1 MGRSIYRLKLIWV
14 NFPDLKASYL
24 TISKLRLN
32 AVPSEWRWMTYNYL
46 TETDMNL
53 EKLKP
58 WNWFKH
64 EENGT
69 GKGHQIP
76 VSRSEAENLPL
87 AGPGSLMSLHRDMDR
102 WFDDAFKSFGMPS
115 LASNLEP
122 RGLPGAQLANFYRP
136 QIDVSGDANCY
147 EINLDVP
154 GLTESDLSL
163 EVKDDVLT
171 IKGQKEE
178 RSEDKDKHYYRVERS
193 YGSFQRTLVLPDDA
207 ISDEIIANL
216 DKGVLRLE
224 IPRRETAN
232 QEVKRI
238 SINS

>member
-1 MGRSIYRLKLIWV
+1 
-14 NFPDLKASYL
+14 
-24 TISKLRLN
+24 
-32 AVPSEWRWMTYNYL
+32 
-46 TETDMNL
+46 MNL

-64 EENGT
+64 EENDT
-69 GKGHQIP
+69 GKGSQIP
-76 VSRSEAENLPL
+76 VSRSEVENRPQ
-87 AGPGSLMSLHRDMDR
+87 ADTGSLMSLQRDMDR

-115 LASNLEP
+115 LASNLQS
-122 RGLPGAQLANFYRP
+122 RTMPGISLANIYRP
-136 QIDVSGDANCY
+136 QIDVSGDSNCY
-147 EINLDVP
+147 EIKLDVP

-193 YGSFQRTLVLPDDA
+193 YGSFQRTLALPDDA
-207 ISDEIIANL
+207 IGDEIKANL

-232 QEVKRI
+232 EEVKRI
-238 SINS
+238 SINT

>member
-1 MGRSIYRLKLIWV
+1 M
-14 NFPDLKASYL
+14 D
-24 TISKLRLN
+24 
-32 AVPSEWRWMTYNYL
+32 
-46 TETDMNL
+46 L

-64 EENGT
+64 EENDT
-69 GKGHQIP
+69 GKGSQIP
-76 VSRSEAENLPL
+76 VSRNEAEILPQI
-87 AGPGSLMSLHRDMDR
+87 ATGSLMSLHRDMDR

-115 LASNLEP
+115 LASSLQT
-122 RGLPGAQLANFYRP
+122 RFTPGASLSNIYRP

-147 EINLDVP
+147 EIKLDVP
-154 GLTESDLSL
+154 GLSESDLSL
-163 EVKDDVLT
+163 EMKDDVLT

-178 RSEDKDKHYYRVERS
+178 RSEEKDKHYYRVERS
-193 YGSFQRTLVLPDDA
+193 YGSFQRTLALPDDA
-207 ISDEIIANL
+207 IADEIKANL

>member
-1 MGRSIYRLKLIWV
+1 
-14 NFPDLKASYL
+14 
-24 TISKLRLN
+24 
-32 AVPSEWRWMTYNYL
+32 
-46 TETDMNL
+46 MNL

-64 EENGT
+64 EENDT
-69 GKGHQIP
+69 GKGSQIP

-87 AGPGSLMSLHRDMDR
+87 AGRGTLMNLHREMDR
-102 WFDDAFKSFGMPS
+102 WFEDAFKSFSMPS
-115 LASNLEP
+115 LDSNLQS
-122 RGLPGAQLANFYRP
+122 RAMPGISLSNIYRP
-136 QIDVSGDANCY
+136 QIDVSGDSNCY
-147 EINLDVP
+147 EINLEVP

-171 IKGQKEE
+171 IKGEKEE
-178 RSEDKDKHYYRVERS
+178 HSEDKDKHYYRVERS
-193 YGSFQRTLVLPDDA
+193 YGSFQRTLALPDDA
-207 ISDEIIANL
+207 IGDEIKANL

-224 IPRRETAN
+224 IPRRETAT

>member
-1 MGRSIYRLKLIWV
+1 
-14 NFPDLKASYL
+14 
-24 TISKLRLN
+24 
-32 AVPSEWRWMTYNYL
+32 
-46 TETDMNL
+46 MNMNI

-64 EENGT
+64 EENDT
-69 GKGHQIP
+69 GEGGQIP

-87 AGPGSLMSLHRDMDR
+87 AGRGSLMSLHRDMDR
-102 WFDDAFKSFGMPS
+102 WFEDAFKSFGMSS
-115 LASNLEP
+115 LDSNLQS
-122 RGLPGAQLANFYRP
+122 RAMPGISLSNIYRP
-136 QIDVSGDANCY
+136 QIDVSGDSNCY

-171 IKGQKEE
+171 IKGKKEE

-193 YGSFQRTLVLPDDA
+193 YGSFQRTLALPDDA
-207 ISDEIIANL
+207 IGDEIKANL

-224 IPRRETAN
+224 IPRRETPD

>member
-1 MGRSIYRLKLIWV
+1 MPFHLSGT
-14 NFPDLKASYL
+14 DLFAIIL
-24 TISKLRLN
+24 
-32 AVPSEWRWMTYNYL
+32 
-46 TETDMNL
+46 ETDMNL
-53 EKLKP
+53 ENLKP

-64 EENGT
+64 EENDA
-69 GKGHQIP
+69 GKEKQIP
-76 VSRSEAENLPL
+76 VSRSEVENLPQ

-115 LASNLEP
+115 LVSNLDS
-122 RGLPGAQLANFYRP
+122 RGLPGARLSNFYRP

-147 EINLDVP
+147 QISLDVP

-163 EVKDDVLT
+163 ELKDDVLF
-171 IKGQKEE
+171 IKGEKEE

-193 YGSFQRTLVLPDDA
+193 YGSFQRTLALPDDA
-207 ISDEIIANL
+207 IGDEIKANL
-216 DKGVLRLE
+216 DKGVLTLE

>member
-1 MGRSIYRLKLIWV
+1 
-14 NFPDLKASYL
+14 
-24 TISKLRLN
+24 
-32 AVPSEWRWMTYNYL
+32 
-46 TETDMNL
+46 MNL

-64 EENGT
+64 EENGA
-69 GKGHQIP
+69 GKESQIP
-76 VSRSEAENLPL
+76 VNRNEAEKLPQ
-87 AGPGSLMSLHRDMDR
+87 AGPGSLLSLHRDMDR
-102 WFDDAFKSFGMPS
+102 WFGDAFKSFGMPS
-115 LASNLEP
+115 LESNLQS
-122 RGLPGAQLANFYRP
+122 RAMPGISLSNILRP
-136 QIDVSGDANCY
+136 QIDVSGDSNCY

-163 EVKDDVLT
+163 EVKDDVLI

-193 YGSFQRTLVLPDDA
+193 YGSFQRTLALPDDA
-207 ISDEIIANL
+207 IGDEIKANL

-224 IPRRETAN
+224 IPRRETAT

-238 SINS
+238 SIKS

>member
-1 MGRSIYRLKLIWV
+1 
-14 NFPDLKASYL
+14 
-24 TISKLRLN
+24 
-32 AVPSEWRWMTYNYL
+32 
-46 TETDMNL
+46 MNL

-64 EENGT
+64 EESGT
-69 GKGHQIP
+69 DKGSQIP
-76 VSRSEAENLPL
+76 VSRNEAENLPQ
-87 AGPGSLMSLHRDMDR
+87 AGPGSLMNLHGDMNR
-102 WFDDAFKSFGMPS
+102 WFDDAFKSLGMPS
-115 LASNLEP
+115 LASNLQP
-122 RGLPGAQLANFYRP
+122 RAMPGISLSNIYRP
-136 QIDVSGDANCY
+136 QIDVSGDSNCY

-193 YGSFQRTLVLPDDA
+193 YGSFQRTLALPDDA
-207 ISDEIIANL
+207 IGDEIKANL

-224 IPRRETAN
+224 IPRRETPN

-238 SINS
+238 SIAS

>member
-1 MGRSIYRLKLIWV
+1 
-14 NFPDLKASYL
+14 
-24 TISKLRLN
+24 
-32 AVPSEWRWMTYNYL
+32 
-46 TETDMNL
+46 MNL

-64 EENGT
+64 EENGA
-69 GKGHQIP
+69 GKGYQVP
-76 VSRSEAENLPL
+76 VSRSDAENLPM
-87 AGPGSLMSLHRDMDR
+87 AGPGSLMGLHQDMDR

-115 LASNLEP
+115 LDLNLQSRGKPGIPFSNI
-122 RGLPGAQLANFYRP
+122 YRP
-136 QIDVSGDANCY
+136 QIDVSGDTNCY
-147 EINLDVP
+147 EITLDVP

-163 EVKDDVLT
+163 EVKDNVLT

-193 YGSFQRTLVLPDDA
+193 YGSFQRTLALPDDA
-207 ISDEIIANL
+207 IGDEIKANL

-224 IPRRETAN
+224 IPRRETAY

>member
-1 MGRSIYRLKLIWV
+1 
-14 NFPDLKASYL
+14 
-24 TISKLRLN
+24 
-32 AVPSEWRWMTYNYL
+32 
-46 TETDMNL
+46 MNL
-53 EKLKP
+53 ENLKP

-64 EENGT
+64 EENGA
-69 GKGHQIP
+69 GKEKQIP
-76 VSRSEAENLPL
+76 VNRSEAENLPQ

-115 LASNLEP
+115 LISNLES
-122 RGLPGAQLANFYRP
+122 RGLPGARLSNFYRP
-136 QIDVSGDANCY
+136 QIDVSGDAKCY
-147 EINLDVP
+147 QISLDVP

-163 EVKDDVLT
+163 ELKDDVLL
-171 IKGQKEE
+171 IKGEKEE

-193 YGSFQRTLVLPDDA
+193 YGSFQRTLALPDDA
-207 ISDEIIANL
+207 IGDEIKANL

-224 IPRRETAN
+224 IPRRETAK

>member
-1 MGRSIYRLKLIWV
+1 
-14 NFPDLKASYL
+14 
-24 TISKLRLN
+24 
-32 AVPSEWRWMTYNYL
+32 
-46 TETDMNL
+46 MNL
-53 EKLKP
+53 EKFKP

-64 EENGT
+64 EENDT
-69 GKGHQIP
+69 GKGSQIP
-76 VSRSEAENLPL
+76 VSRDEVEKLPQSN
-87 AGPGSLMSLHRDMDR
+87 PGSLLSLHRDMDR

-115 LASNLEP
+115 LASDLQS
-122 RGLPGAQLANFYRP
+122 RAMPGISLSNIYRP
-136 QIDVSGDANCY
+136 QIDVSGDSNCY
-147 EINLDVP
+147 EINLDIP

-193 YGSFQRTLVLPDDA
+193 YGSFQRTLALPDDA
-207 ISDEIIANL
+207 IADEIKANL

-224 IPRRETAN
+224 IPRREITN

>member
-1 MGRSIYRLKLIWV
+1 
-14 NFPDLKASYL
+14 
-24 TISKLRLN
+24 
-32 AVPSEWRWMTYNYL
+32 
-46 TETDMNL
+46 MNL

-69 GKGHQIP
+69 GKESQIP
-76 VSRSEAENLPL
+76 VSRNEAEKLPQ
-87 AGPGSLMSLHRDMDR
+87 AGPGSLLSLHRDMDR
-102 WFDDAFKSFGMPS
+102 WFGDAFKSFGMPS
-115 LASNLEP
+115 LESNLQS
-122 RGLPGAQLANFYRP
+122 RAMPGISLSNIYRP
-136 QIDVSGDANCY
+136 QIDVSGDSNCY

-163 EVKDDVLT
+163 EVKDDVLI

-193 YGSFQRTLVLPDDA
+193 YGSFQRTLALPDDA
-207 ISDEIIANL
+207 IGDEIKANL

-224 IPRRETAN
+224 IPRRETAT

>member
-1 MGRSIYRLKLIWV
+1 
-14 NFPDLKASYL
+14 
-24 TISKLRLN
+24 
-32 AVPSEWRWMTYNYL
+32 
-46 TETDMNL
+46 MNL

-64 EENGT
+64 EENDN
-69 GKGHQIP
+69 GKGTQIP
-76 VSRSEAENLPL
+76 VSRSEVENMPQ

-102 WFDDAFKSFGMPS
+102 WFEDAFKSFGMPS
-115 LASNLEP
+115 LASNLQS
-122 RGLPGAQLANFYRP
+122 RAMPGISLANIYRP
-136 QIDVSGDANCY
+136 QIDVCGDSNCY
-147 EINLDVP
+147 EIKLDVP
-154 GLTESDLSL
+154 GLAESDLSL

-193 YGSFQRTLVLPDDA
+193 YGSFQRTLALPDDA
-207 ISDEIIANL
+207 IGDEIKANL

-224 IPRRETAN
+224 IPRRETEN
-232 QEVKRI
+232 KEVKRI

>member
-1 MGRSIYRLKLIWV
+1 
-14 NFPDLKASYL
+14 
-24 TISKLRLN
+24 
-32 AVPSEWRWMTYNYL
+32 
-46 TETDMNL
+46 MNL

-69 GKGHQIP
+69 GKGSQIP
-76 VSRSEAENLPL
+76 VSHSEVEKLPQSD
-87 AGPGSLMSLHRDMDR
+87 PGSLLSLHRDMDR

-115 LASNLEP
+115 LASDLQS
-122 RGLPGAQLANFYRP
+122 RAMPGISLSNIYHP
-136 QIDVSGDANCY
+136 QIDVSGDSNCY

-171 IKGQKEE
+171 INGQKEE

-193 YGSFQRTLVLPDDA
+193 YGSFQRTLALPDDA
-207 ISDEIIANL
+207 IGDEIIANL

-224 IPRRETAN
+224 IPRRETEK
-232 QEVKRI
+232 QEIKRI